1 MNYIGIDLHKK
12 TISLCVMSK
21 GRKVLCEKVLRCDNE
36 AEIIE
41 FFGRWTPFCAV
52 VEATAS
58 YEWFVQLIEPLA
70 KRVILAHP
78 KKLRVIAETKNKT
91 DRIDAH
97 VLAEFLAL
105 DMIPQ
110 SYRPTPR
117 LRAYR
122 RLVRY
127 RHFVRGRVTSVRCK
141 IRHILSD
148 YNLDRP
154 NLFTAE
160 GLEYLQGVEVSPAD
174 RWVLEQFV
182 LQWQQHRSQVQA
194 ANKQLREFS
203 KKIAVGR
210 TRTPRSAPQYSD
222 DWQRNVRC
230 GTQRTGRRAAF
241 SFAKEGGGLRRA
253 GSGSAGVGGSAKRV
267 AYHQGGV
274 TAVALGPGGGGLA
287 VGRQEPLLGIPLRT
301 AESSDRSQ
309 KGDRGD
315 STAAVVRHG
324 GDASKRTAVSPVGGV
339 R

>member
-203 KKIAVGR
+203 KKAPLAEREHREVLRSIPMIGSVTLDVVLSELGDVRRFHSQKKAVAYAGLDPGVR
-210 TRTPRSAPQYSD
+210 ASAD
-222 DWQRNVRC
+222 
-230 GTQRTGRRAAF
+230 RRKELHIT
-241 SFAKEGGGLRRA
+241 KEGSRLLRWALVEAAWRLVVKSRYWGFRYERLKA
-253 GSGSAGVGGSAKRV
+253 RIGAKKAIVATARRLLCVMVAMLQSGQRYRLSAA
-267 AYHQGGV
+267 
-274 TAVALGPGGGGLA
+274 
-287 VGRQEPLLGIPLRT
+287 
-301 AESSDRSQ
+301 
-309 KGDRGD
+309 
-315 STAAVVRHG
+315 
-324 GDASKRTAVSPVGGV
+324 
-339 R
+339 

>member
-1 MNYIGIDLHKK
+1 M
-12 TISLCVMSK
+12 
-21 GRKVLCEKVLRCDNE
+21 
-36 AEIIE
+36 
-41 FFGRWTPFCAV
+41 
-52 VEATAS
+52 
-58 YEWFVQLIEPLA
+58 QLVEPLA

-91 DRIDAH
+91 DRIDAR

-160 GLEYLQGVEVSPAD
+160 GLEYLQGVEISPAD
-174 RWVLEQFV
+174 RWVLGQLV

-194 ANKQLREFS
+194 ANKQLREFA
-203 KKIAVGR
+203 KKAPLAEREHREVLRSIPMIGNVTLDVVLSELGDVRRFHSQKKAVAYAGLDPGVR
-210 TRTPRSAPQYSD
+210 ASAD
-222 DWQRNVRC
+222 
-230 GTQRTGRRAAF
+230 RRKELHIT
-241 SFAKEGGGLRRA
+241 KEGSRLLRWALVEAAWRLVVKSRYWGFRYERLKGRIGA
-253 GSGSAGVGGSAKRV
+253 KKAIVATARRLLCVMVAMLQSGQRYRLSAA
-267 AYHQGGV
+267 
-274 TAVALGPGGGGLA
+274 
-287 VGRQEPLLGIPLRT
+287 
-301 AESSDRSQ
+301 
-309 KGDRGD
+309 
-315 STAAVVRHG
+315 
-324 GDASKRTAVSPVGGV
+324 
-339 R
+339 

>member
-1 MNYIGIDLHKK
+1 VHYIGIDLHKK

-36 AEIIE
+36 AGIIE
-41 FFGRWTPFCAV
+41 FFGRWTPFRAV

-91 DRIDAH
+91 DRIDAR

-127 RHFVRGRVTSVRCK
+127 RHFVRGRLTSVRCK

-160 GLEYLQGVEVSPAD
+160 GLEYLQGVEVSAAD
-174 RWVLEQFV
+174 RWVLEQLV
-182 LQWQQHRSQVQA
+182 LQWQQHRSQVQV
-194 ANKQLREFS
+194 ANKQLREFA
-203 KKIAVGR
+203 KKAPLAEREDREVLRSIPMIGSVTLDVVLSELGDVRRFHSQKKAVAYAGLDPGVR
-210 TRTPRSAPQYSD
+210 ASAD
-222 DWQRNVRC
+222 
-230 GTQRTGRRAAF
+230 RRKELHIT
-241 SFAKEGGGLRRA
+241 KEGSRLLRWALVEAAWRLVVKSRYWGFRYERLKGRIGA
-253 GSGSAGVGGSAKRV
+253 KKAIVAMARRLLCVMVAMLQSGQRYRLSAA
-267 AYHQGGV
+267 
-274 TAVALGPGGGGLA
+274 
-287 VGRQEPLLGIPLRT
+287 
-301 AESSDRSQ
+301 
-309 KGDRGD
+309 
-315 STAAVVRHG
+315 
-324 GDASKRTAVSPVGGV
+324 
-339 R
+339 

>member
-1 MNYIGIDLHKK
+1 MHFIGIDLHKK

-36 AEIIE
+36 AGIIE
-41 FFGRWTPFCAV
+41 FFGRWAPFRAV

-91 DRIDAH
+91 DRIDAR

-174 RWVLEQFV
+174 HWVLEQLV

-194 ANKQLREFS
+194 ANKQLREFA
-203 KKIAVGR
+203 KKAPLAEREHREVL
-210 TRTPRSAPQYSD
+210 RSIPMIGSVTLD
-222 DWQRNVRC
+222 VVLSELGDVRRFPS
-230 GTQRTGRRAAF
+230 QKKA
-241 SFAKEGGGLRRA
+241 
-253 GSGSAGVGGSAKRV
+253 V
-267 AYHQGGV
+267 AY
-274 TAVALGPGGGGLA
+274 AGLD
-287 VGRQEPLLGIPLRT
+287 P
-301 AESSDRSQ
+301 
-309 KGDRGD
+309 
-315 STAAVVRHG
+315 
-324 GDASKRTAVSPVGGV
+324 GV
-339 R
+339 RASADRRKELHITKE

>member
-1 MNYIGIDLHKK
+1 MHYIGIDLHKK

-36 AEIIE
+36 AEIRD
-41 FFGRWTPFCAV
+41 FFGRWTPFRAV

-58 YEWFVQLIEPLA
+58 YEWLVQLIEPLA
-70 KRVILAHP
+70 KRVILAYP

-91 DRIDAH
+91 DRIDAR

-127 RHFVRGRVTSVRCK
+127 RHFVRGRVTSARCK

-160 GLEYLQGVEVSPAD
+160 GLEYLQGVAVSPAD
-174 RWVLEQFV
+174 RWVLEQ
-182 LQWQQHRSQVQA
+182 LLSQWQQHRNQVQA
-194 ANKQLREFS
+194 ANKQLREF
-203 KKIAVGR
+203 
-210 TRTPRSAPQYSD
+210 
-222 DWQRNVRC
+222 
-230 GTQRTGRRAAF
+230 
-241 SFAKEGGGLRRA
+241 
-253 GSGSAGVGGSAKRV
+253 AKRAPLAEREHRELLRSIPMV
-267 AYHQGGV
+267 GTV
-274 TAVALGPGGGGLA
+274 TLDVVLSELGD
-287 VGRQEPLLGIPLRT
+287 VRRF
-301 AESSDRSQ
+301 RSQ
-309 KGDRGD
+309 KKAVAYAGLDPGVRASADRRKELHITKEG
-315 STAAVVRHG
+315 SRLLRWALVEAAWRLVAKSRRWGLHYERLKRRTG
-324 GDASKRTAVSPVGGV
+324 GKKAIVAIARRLLCVMVAMLHSGQRYRLTAV
-339 R
+339 

>member
-41 FFGRWTPFCAV
+41 FFGRWTPFRAV

-203 KKIAVGR
+203 KKVPLAEREHREVLRSIPMIGSVTLDVVLSELGDVRRFHSQKKAVAYAGLDPGVR
-210 TRTPRSAPQYSD
+210 ASAD
-222 DWQRNVRC
+222 
-230 GTQRTGRRAAF
+230 RRKELHIT
-241 SFAKEGGGLRRA
+241 KEGSRLLRWALVEAAWRLVVKSRYWGFRYERLKA
-253 GSGSAGVGGSAKRV
+253 RIGAKKAIVATARRLLCVMVAMLQSGQRYRLSAA
-267 AYHQGGV
+267 
-274 TAVALGPGGGGLA
+274 
-287 VGRQEPLLGIPLRT
+287 
-301 AESSDRSQ
+301 
-309 KGDRGD
+309 
-315 STAAVVRHG
+315 
-324 GDASKRTAVSPVGGV
+324 
-339 R
+339 

>member
-1 MNYIGIDLHKK
+1 MCWPN
-12 TISLCVMSK
+12 S
-21 GRKVLCEKVLRCDNE
+21 
-36 AEIIE
+36 
-41 FFGRWTPFCAV
+41 
-52 VEATAS
+52 
-58 YEWFVQLIEPLA
+58 
-70 KRVILAHP
+70 
-78 KKLRVIAETKNKT
+78 
-91 DRIDAH
+91 
-97 VLAEFLAL
+97 LAL

-203 KKIAVGR
+203 KKAPLAEREHREVLRSIPMIGSVTLDVVLSELGDVRRFHSQKKAVAYAGLDPGVR
-210 TRTPRSAPQYSD
+210 ASAD
-222 DWQRNVRC
+222 
-230 GTQRTGRRAAF
+230 RRKELHIT
-241 SFAKEGGGLRRA
+241 KEGSRLLRWALVEAAWRLVVKSRYWGFRYERLKA
-253 GSGSAGVGGSAKRV
+253 RIGAKKAIVATARRLLCVMVAMLQSGQRYRLSAA
-267 AYHQGGV
+267 
-274 TAVALGPGGGGLA
+274 
-287 VGRQEPLLGIPLRT
+287 
-301 AESSDRSQ
+301 
-309 KGDRGD
+309 
-315 STAAVVRHG
+315 
-324 GDASKRTAVSPVGGV
+324 
-339 R
+339 

>member
-1 MNYIGIDLHKK
+1 VYYIGIDLHKK

-21 GRKVLCEKVLRCDNE
+21 GRKVLCEKVLRCDDE
-36 AEIIE
+36 KGILD
-41 FFGRWTPFCAV
+41 FFGRWKPFRAV

-91 DRIDAH
+91 DRIDAR

-127 RHFVRGRVTSVRCK
+127 RHFTRGRVTSARCK
-141 IRHILSD
+141 IRHILAD

-160 GLEYLQGVEVSPAD
+160 GLEYLQRVEVSPAD
-174 RWVLEQFV
+174 RWVLEQLV
-182 LQWQQHRSQVQA
+182 LQWQQHRSQVRA
-194 ANKQLREFS
+194 VNKQLREFAHQAPLAEREHRDVLRS
-203 KKIAVGR
+203 IPMVG
-210 TRTPRSAPQYSD
+210 TVTLDVVLSELGD
-222 DWQRNVRC
+222 VR
-230 GTQRTGRRAAF
+230 RF
-241 SFAKEGGGLRRA
+241 
-253 GSGSAGVGGSAKRV
+253 
-267 AYHQGGV
+267 
-274 TAVALGPGGGGLA
+274 
-287 VGRQEPLLGIPLRT
+287 
-301 AESSDRSQ
+301 RSQ
-309 KGDRGD
+309 KK
-315 STAAVVRHG
+315 AVAYAG
-324 GDASKRTAVSPVGGV
+324 LDPGV
-339 R
+339 RASADRRKELHITKEGSRLLRWALVEAAWRLVAKSRYWGFRYQRLKQRAGAKKAIVAMARRLLCVMVAMLRSGQRYRLSAA

>member
-41 FFGRWTPFCAV
+41 FFGRWTPFRAV

-78 KKLRVIAETKNKT
+78 KKLHVIAETKNKT

-203 KKIAVGR
+203 KKAPLAEREHREVLRSIPMIGSVTLDVVLSELGDVRRFHSQKKAVAYAGLDPGVR
-210 TRTPRSAPQYSD
+210 ASAD
-222 DWQRNVRC
+222 
-230 GTQRTGRRAAF
+230 RRKELHIT
-241 SFAKEGGGLRRA
+241 KEGSRLLRWALVEAAWRLVVKSRYWGFRYERLKA
-253 GSGSAGVGGSAKRV
+253 RIGAKKAIVATARRLLCVMVAMLQSGQRYRLSAA
-267 AYHQGGV
+267 
-274 TAVALGPGGGGLA
+274 
-287 VGRQEPLLGIPLRT
+287 
-301 AESSDRSQ
+301 
-309 KGDRGD
+309 
-315 STAAVVRHG
+315 
-324 GDASKRTAVSPVGGV
+324 
-339 R
+339 

>member
-41 FFGRWTPFCAV
+41 FFGRWTPFRAV

-203 KKIAVGR
+203 KKSPLADANTAKCSAVFR
-210 TRTPRSAPQYSD
+210 
-222 DWQRNVRC
+222 
-230 GTQRTGRRAAF
+230 
-241 SFAKEGGGLRRA
+241 
-253 GSGSAGVGGSAKRV
+253 
-267 AYHQGGV
+267 
-274 TAVALGPGGGGLA
+274 
-287 VGRQEPLLGIPLRT
+287 
-301 AESSDRSQ
+301 
-309 KGDRGD
+309 
-315 STAAVVRHG
+315 
-324 GDASKRTAVSPVGGV
+324 
-339 R
+339 

>member
-1 MNYIGIDLHKK
+1 MRQRSGNHRVFW
-12 TISLCVMSK
+12 SLDAV
-21 GRKVLCEKVLRCDNE
+21 
-36 AEIIE
+36 
-41 FFGRWTPFCAV
+41 CAV

-203 KKIAVGR
+203 KKAPLAEREHREVLRSIPMIGSVTLDVVLSELGDVRRFHSQKKAVAYAGLDPGVR
-210 TRTPRSAPQYSD
+210 ASAD
-222 DWQRNVRC
+222 
-230 GTQRTGRRAAF
+230 RRKELHIT
-241 SFAKEGGGLRRA
+241 KEGSRLLRWALVEAAWRLVVKSRYWGFRYERLKA
-253 GSGSAGVGGSAKRV
+253 RIGAKKAIVATARRLLCVMVAMLQSGQRYRLSAA
-267 AYHQGGV
+267 
-274 TAVALGPGGGGLA
+274 
-287 VGRQEPLLGIPLRT
+287 
-301 AESSDRSQ
+301 
-309 KGDRGD
+309 
-315 STAAVVRHG
+315 
-324 GDASKRTAVSPVGGV
+324 
-339 R
+339 

>member
-1 MNYIGIDLHKK
+1 MHYIGIDLHKK

-21 GRKVLCEKVLRCDNE
+21 GRKVLCEKALRCDDE
-36 AEIIE
+36 AGILD
-41 FFGRWTPFCAV
+41 FFGRWKPFRAV
-52 VEATAS
+52 GEATAS
-58 YEWFVQLIEPLA
+58 YEWFVQLVEPLA

-91 DRIDAH
+91 DRIDAR

-160 GLEYLQGVEVSPAD
+160 GLEYLQGVEISPAD
-174 RWVLEQFV
+174 RWVLGQLV

-194 ANKQLREFS
+194 ANKQLREFA
-203 KKIAVGR
+203 KKAPLAEREHREVLRSIPMIGNVTLDVVLSELGDVRRFHSQKKAVAYAGLDPGVR
-210 TRTPRSAPQYSD
+210 ASAD
-222 DWQRNVRC
+222 
-230 GTQRTGRRAAF
+230 RRKELHIT
-241 SFAKEGGGLRRA
+241 KEGSRLLRWALVEAAWRLVVKSRYWGFRYERLKGRIGA
-253 GSGSAGVGGSAKRV
+253 KKAIVATARRLLCVMVAMLQSGQRYRLSAA
-267 AYHQGGV
+267 
-274 TAVALGPGGGGLA
+274 
-287 VGRQEPLLGIPLRT
+287 
-301 AESSDRSQ
+301 
-309 KGDRGD
+309 
-315 STAAVVRHG
+315 
-324 GDASKRTAVSPVGGV
+324 
-339 R
+339 

>member
-1 MNYIGIDLHKK
+1 MHYIGIDLHKK

-21 GRKVLCEKVLRCDNE
+21 GRKVLCEKALRCDDE
-36 AEIIE
+36 AGILD
-41 FFGRWTPFCAV
+41 FFGRWKPFRAV

-58 YEWFVQLIEPLA
+58 YEWFVQLVEPLA

-91 DRIDAH
+91 DRIDAR

-160 GLEYLQGVEVSPAD
+160 GLEYLQGVEISPAD
-174 RWVLEQFV
+174 RWVLGQLV

-194 ANKQLREFS
+194 ANKQLREFA
-203 KKIAVGR
+203 KKAPLAEREHREVLRSIPMIGNVTLDVVLSELGDVRRFHSQKKAVAYAGLDPGVR
-210 TRTPRSAPQYSD
+210 ASAD
-222 DWQRNVRC
+222 
-230 GTQRTGRRAAF
+230 RRKELHIT
-241 SFAKEGGGLRRA
+241 KEGSRLLRWALVEAAWRLVVKSRYWGFRYERLKGRIGA
-253 GSGSAGVGGSAKRV
+253 KKAIVATARRLLCVMVAMLQSGQRYRLSAA
-267 AYHQGGV
+267 
-274 TAVALGPGGGGLA
+274 
-287 VGRQEPLLGIPLRT
+287 
-301 AESSDRSQ
+301 
-309 KGDRGD
+309 
-315 STAAVVRHG
+315 
-324 GDASKRTAVSPVGGV
+324 
-339 R
+339 